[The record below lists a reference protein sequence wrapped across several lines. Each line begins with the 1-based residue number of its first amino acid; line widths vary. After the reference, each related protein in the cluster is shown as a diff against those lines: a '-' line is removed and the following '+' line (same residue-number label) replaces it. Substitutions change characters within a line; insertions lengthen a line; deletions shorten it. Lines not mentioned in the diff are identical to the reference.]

1 MNLLP
6 EVSVIHASTMCM
18 KTGVRGIFAPPD
30 SHRLLSRRAAKGL
43 SGCLTSCDIA
53 LHMHINLCL
62 PQPLTQRKVE
72 KMHQAHLIRFPL

>member
-6 EVSVIHASTMCM
+6 DVNVIHASTMCM

-62 PQPLTQRKVE
+62 PQPLTQRKEE